1 MIKEKSLFSLKFLA
15 KTMLSEGYT
24 SDEVRK
30 FVTQVVFC
38 FFCDNSALFF
48 GKPFTGAVLTSPT
61 CELAENMNRIFSRL
75 SETMQIMRMRTVS
88 RDVHRIL
95 KQCCAIDWENI
106 HPGIFGAV
114 CQSVMDAA
122 EQKSSGAHYT
132 SLLNVHRV
140 IDNLFL
146 DEMIAELEEKRTEPA
161 LLRDFYEQLCRKK
174 FLDPAC
180 GCGNFLLETLSGLRL
195 LEIELVNVL
204 GEQDFGITLE
214 KQIFGIEISPD
225 AAELCRTALFI
236 QDRLMDIQ
244 YAEQLGKPLKLID
257 FRMIGSVV
265 CANALRTDWLSV
277 ADGKIDYIIG
287 NPPFLMGKS
296 KEQAAE
302 IREIFDGSG
311 RIDYSAAWIR
321 KAAEYMSDE
330 QSECAFITT
339 NSVCQGCQVKTLWQP
354 IIKDMG
360 FHINFAF
367 ASFRWESDISNGKI
381 DLSCVIVAFSRR
393 NSSDKRIYSAGAD
406 NDSYISAKNI
416 NAYLFDGPSIYLE
429 NTNSGRRPQMLMG
442 TERGFGLY
450 RYTKLEAMNI
460 IDEQPELAA
469 QLARFVTAEN
479 MMSSEPEYVFSEN
492 GEQSDYI
499 VIPRHSS
506 ERRKYIPI
514 EYFSAVRI
522 LCSDSVHFIQDGN
535 LYLFGLLCSAMH
547 NAWTRQFCGRLDM
560 RIRYSNTLIYGNF
573 PFPRNVSEE
582 QKAHISGIASELLKI
597 RNKYASF
604 LPLGKLYTEMPND
617 LLKAHLDL
625 DMAVERLYRKAFF
638 LSARERVEFLIE
650 MYNDEH
656 SLD

>member
-24 SDEVRK
+24 SGEVRK
-30 FVTQVVFC
+30 IVTQIVFC

-48 GKPFTGAVLTSPT
+48 GKPFTGAVLTSQT
-61 CELAENMNRIFSRL
+61 GDLSGKLNRIFSRL
-75 SETMQIMRMRTVS
+75 SETMQVMQLKTVS
-88 RDVHRIL
+88 SDIHRIL
-95 KQCCAIDWENI
+95 KQCCDIDWANI

-122 EQKSSGAHYT
+122 EQKSSGTHYT

-146 DEMIAELEEKRTEPA
+146 DGMIAELEAKKTQPA
-161 LLRDFYEQLCRKK
+161 LLRNFYEQLCRKK

-195 LEIELVNVL
+195 LEIELVKIL
-204 GEQDFGITLE
+204 GEQDFRIKLD
-214 KQIFGIEISPD
+214 KQIFGIEISTD

-244 YAEQLGKPLKLID
+244 YAEQLEKPLKLID

-265 CANALRTDWLSV
+265 CGNALRTDWLRV
-277 ADGKIDYIIG
+277 TDGKIDCIIG
-287 NPPFLMGKS
+287 NPPFLMNKS
-296 KEQAAE
+296 EEQITE
-302 IREIFDGSG
+302 IREIFDGTG
-311 RIDYSAAWIR
+311 HIDYSAAWIR
-321 KAAEYMSDE
+321 KAAEYMTDE

-354 IIKDMG
+354 IIEDMG

-367 ASFRWESDISNGKI
+367 PSFRWESDISNKKI
-381 DLSCVIVAFSRR
+381 DLSCVIVAFSRK
-393 NSSDKRIYSAGAD
+393 NSPEKRLYFAGTD
-406 NDSYISAKNI
+406 SDSYISAKNI

-429 NTNSGRRPQMLMG
+429 NTNIRRRPKMMMG
-442 TERGFGLY
+442 NERGSGLC

-460 IDEQPELAA
+460 IAEQPELVS
-469 QLARFVTAEN
+469 QLARYVTADN
-479 MMSSEPEYVFSEN
+479 MMASEPEYVFSEKC
-492 GEQSDYI
+492 EQSDYI

-522 LCSDSVHFIQDGN
+522 LCSDSVHYIQGGD

-573 PFPRNVSEE
+573 PFPYNVTGE
-582 QKAHISGIASELLKI
+582 QKAHIADLASELLKI
-597 RNKYASF
+597 RDKYSYF
-604 LPLGKLYTEMPND
+604 IPLGKLYTEMPND

-638 LSARERVEFLIE
+638 LSDRERVEFLID
-650 MYNDEH
+650 MYNRQK
-656 SLD
+656 LY

>member
-48 GKPFTGAVLTSPT
+48 GKPFTGAVLTSQT
-61 CELAENMNRIFSRL
+61 CGLAENLNRIFSRL
-75 SETMQIMRMRTVS
+75 SETMQVMRLRTVS
-88 RDVHRIL
+88 PDVHRIL
-95 KQCCAIDWENI
+95 KQCCAIDWMNI
-106 HPGIFGAV
+106 HPSIFGAV

-122 EQKSSGAHYT
+122 EQRNSGAHYT

-140 IDNLFL
+140 IDNMFL
-146 DEMIAELEEKRTEPA
+146 DKMISELEEKKNEPA
-161 LLRDFYEQLCRKK
+161 ALLDFYEQLCQKK

-195 LEIELVNVL
+195 LEIELVKIL
-204 GEQDFGITLE
+204 GEQDFRIRLDE
-214 KQIFGIEISPD
+214 QIFGIEISPD

-236 QDRLMDIQ
+236 QNRLMDIQ
-244 YAEQLGKPLKLID
+244 YAEQLGKPLSLID

-265 CANALRTDWLSV
+265 CANALRTDWINIT
-277 ADGKIDYIIG
+277 DGTIDYIIG
-287 NPPFLMGKS
+287 NPPFLMGKN
-296 KEQAAE
+296 KEQIKE
-302 IREIFDGSG
+302 IWDIFDGSG

-321 KAAEYMSDE
+321 RAAEYMTGE

-339 NSVCQGCQVKTLWQP
+339 NSVCQGCQVKAVWQP
-354 IIKDMG
+354 IIEEMG

-367 ASFRWESDISNGKI
+367 PSFRWESDISVNKI
-381 DLSCVIVAFSRR
+381 DLSCVIVSFSRK
-393 NSSDKRIYSAGAD
+393 NSAEKRLYFAGAD
-406 NDSYISAKNI
+406 PDSYIAAKNI
-416 NAYLFDGPSIYLE
+416 NAYLFDGPSVYLE
-429 NTNSGRRPQMLMG
+429 NTNGGRRPQMLIG
-442 TERGFGLY
+442 TERSSVLR

-460 IDEQPELAA
+460 ITEQPELAD
-469 QLARFVTAEN
+469 QLTRFVTADN
-479 MMSSEPEYVFSEN
+479 MLSSVPEYVFLEN
-492 GEQSDYI
+492 CEQSDYI

-514 EYFSAVRI
+514 EYFSDSRI
-522 LCSDSVHFIQDGN
+522 LCSDSVHFIKDGD
-535 LYLFGLLCSAMH
+535 LFLFGLLCSAMH

-573 PFPRNVSEE
+573 PFPCNVTGE
-582 QKAHISGIASELLKI
+582 QKANIAYISADLLRI
-597 RNKYASF
+597 RDKYASSI
-604 LPLGKLYTEMPND
+604 PLGKLYTQLPND

-625 DMAVERLYRKAFF
+625 DIAVERLYRKTFF
-638 LSARERVEFLIE
+638 ISDRERVEFLIG
-650 MYNDEH
+650 MYNSNKD
-656 SLD
+656 LD

>member
-1 MIKEKSLFSLKFLA
+1 MIKEKSLFCLKFLA

-24 SDEVRK
+24 NDEVRK

-48 GKPFTGAVLTSPT
+48 GKPFTGAVLTSRT
-61 CELAENMNRIFSRL
+61 GDLAENINRIFSRL
-75 SETMQIMRMRTVS
+75 SETMQVVRMRTVS
-88 RDVHRIL
+88 RDVHKIL
-95 KQCCAIDWENI
+95 KQCCSIDWANI

-146 DEMIAELEEKRTEPA
+146 DRMIAELEAKKTEPA
-161 LLRDFYEQLCRKK
+161 LLRNFYEQLCKKK

-195 LEIELVNVL
+195 LEIELVKL
-204 GEQDFGITLE
+204 IGEQNFRITLD

-236 QDRLMDIQ
+236 QDRLLDIQ

-257 FRMIGSVV
+257 FSMIGSVV
-265 CANALRTDWLSV
+265 CANALRTDWLRITN
-277 ADGKIDYIIG
+277 GRIDYIIG
-287 NPPFLMGKS
+287 NPPFLMDKS
-296 KEQAAE
+296 EEQIAE
-302 IREIFDGSG
+302 IRKIFDGSG
-311 RIDYSAAWIR
+311 HIDYSAAWIR
-321 KAAEYMSDE
+321 KAAEYMTDE
-330 QSECAFITT
+330 QSACAFITT

-354 IIKDMG
+354 IIEDMS
-360 FHINFAF
+360 FYINFAF
-367 ASFRWESDISNGKI
+367 PSFRWESDISNNKI
-381 DLSCVIVAFSRR
+381 DLSCVIVAFSRK
-393 NSSDKRIYSAGAD
+393 NSPDKRIYFAD
-406 NDSYISAKNI
+406 TDSDNYISAKNI

-429 NTNSGRRPQMLMG
+429 NANRSQRPRMPMG
-442 TERGFGLY
+442 TERDSGLC

-460 IDEQPELAA
+460 IAEQPELAS
-469 QLARFVTAEN
+469 QLTRFVTAEN
-479 MMSSEPEYVFSEN
+479 MMSSTSEYVFSKN
-492 GEQSDYI
+492 SEQTDYI

-506 ERRKYIPI
+506 ERRKYIPV
-514 EYFSAVRI
+514 EFFANSRI
-522 LCSDSVHFIQDGN
+522 LCSDSVHFIRGGD

-573 PFPRNVSEE
+573 PFPNNVSGE
-582 QKAHISGIASELLKI
+582 QKAHIADLASELLKI
-597 RNKYASF
+597 RDKYASF

-617 LLKAHLDL
+617 LLKVHLDL

-638 LSARERVEFLIE
+638 LSDRERVAFLIG
-650 MYNDEH
+650 MYNNNQG
-656 SLD
+656 LD